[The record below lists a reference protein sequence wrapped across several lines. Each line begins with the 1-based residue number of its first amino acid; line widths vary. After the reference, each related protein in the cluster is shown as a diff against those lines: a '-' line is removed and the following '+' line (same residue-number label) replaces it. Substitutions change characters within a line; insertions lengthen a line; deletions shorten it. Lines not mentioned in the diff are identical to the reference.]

1 MGGRRPLSFEL
12 VMVALIDVRRWWALV
27 ARCGDTGGRVSPVI
41 VRVKVMVGARRR
53 LWVLGTRGPLL
64 RCWWVCVARYCSSN
78 GDGRRWVAGTRG
90 LLWCCWWAVAVN
102 SGGW

>member
-27 ARCGDTGGRVSPVI
+27 ARCGGTGGRASPVI
-41 VRVKVMVGARRR
+41 VRVKAMVGARRR

-64 RCWWVCVARYCSSN
+64 RCWRVCVARYCSSN
-78 GDGRRWVAGTRG
+78 VGGGHSWPVVVVVVGGRRQ
-90 LLWCCWWAVAVN
+90 
-102 SGGW
+102 